1 MFCKFGMW
9 IECANVIRTFDS
21 SDRMEEMHMTQAIGK
36 KKTFMKKR
44 GAGGRSEQYIDLGAM
59 VFEDEAMET
68 YAGTT
73 FKVAEIYRY
82 EDVKTIIKHL
92 YDGHS
97 ILIDYTS
104 LANDDLAMKRISTEL
119 SSVAEDI
126 NGDLAGIGNNLL
138 LATAN
143 GIRIDRNK
151 IRGSY

>member
-1 MFCKFGMW
+1 
-9 IECANVIRTFDS
+9 
-21 SDRMEEMHMTQAIGK
+21 MTQVIGK
-36 KKTFMKKR
+36 KKTFMKKA

-59 VFEDEAMET
+59 VFEDEAMEA

-82 EDVKTIIKHL
+82 EDIKNIIKHL

-97 ILIDYTS
+97 ILIDFTS

-138 LATAN
+138 LATAK
-143 GIRIDRNK
+143 GIRRPTIPRTPSSN
-151 IRGSY
+151 GG